1 MFFLLYI
8 KLICS
13 DPGEI
18 PVNTISFVNK
28 LIEKNKDLTKY
39 CHKCFIKKER
49 DSKHCIICNKCFL
62 NFDHHCYWINKCVA
76 NDNYRIFVLFLLESF
91 IFLSFILSMGI
102 LGLISAIQN
111 KIINIDN
118 IYYIEFLKFLFN
130 IGSTSLIKFV
140 HIGLNIFL
148 IILSLFFLIPVAILM
163 VFHIYRYCTEFKD
176 KRKTNSSKSEL
187 FDDKVSLMTFSEE

>member
-18 PVNTISFVNK
+18 PVNTISFVNE

-102 LGLISAIQN
+102 LGLISAIQK
-111 KIINIDN
+111 KINNID
-118 IYYIEFLKFLFN
+118 IYYLGFLKFLFN
-130 IGSTSLIKFV
+130 IDDTSLIKFV

-148 IILSLFFLIPVAILM
+148 LILALFFLIPVAILM
-163 VFHIYRYCTEFKD
+163 VFHTYRYCTEFKD